1 MVTMSSDY
9 QKNYYKKNKIKYS
22 TVYNKTHTC
31 ELCDCIFTKSYMAR
45 HLKTKKHIEKS
56 KNVKP
61 EHSMEEVSE
70 AVKQRRLEVKVLL
83 KEIKQLEGK

>member
-1 MVTMSSDY
+1 
-9 QKNYYKKNKIKYS
+9 
-22 TVYNKTHTC
+22 
-31 ELCDCIFTKSYMAR
+31 MAR
-45 HLKTKKHIEKS
+45 HLKTKKHVEKS

-61 EHSMEEVSE
+61 EYSMEEVSE